1 MLGAGFTWVKWLELN
16 GNHYFMRK
24 CLVMAIWVS
33 IFSIS
38 AGQLSS
44 WSFFSFTTSWQP
56 STKLQRWSIQGVDY
70 NYLIRQI
77 PANLPILTLF
87 LICYCITFC
96 ILYYNALYFKFD
108 INLAFIKPVDAL
120 TMACLASITLFQSCQ
135 HRCQYMRERVEPLI
149 DFKTYWFLE
158 FHRSSLE
165 NLINCLFTLWLIT
178 MSTQSQYVHSMWYNV
193 SIGRLCN
200 VSVGYY
206 AHHLCQKIK
215 LLWSM
220 LSPAMLRHLF
230 ISIAYTTQSIYVN
243 QSQHILTL
251 FNFLHYYVIISSFIE
266 TLFHSVK
273 SCEPLLTDVWF
284 VFLLLKPKWQKG
296 AYYKTQP
303 YKCSSRSYIIPW
315 AHIKKN
321 NQIYWDYSL
330 GWWKL
335 YWLWVLIH
343 FAK

>member
-16 GNHYFMRK
+16 GNNYFMRK
-24 CLVMAIWVS
+24 CLVMAIGVS

-56 STKLQRWSIQGVDY
+56 STKLQRWSVQGVDY

-200 VSVGYY
+200 VSVAVSWILRTSPVSENQTPMVNAFTGY
-206 AHHLCQKIK
+206 A
-215 LLWSM
+215 
-220 LSPAMLRHLF
+220 
-230 ISIAYTTQSIYVN
+230 
-243 QSQHILTL
+243 
-251 FNFLHYYVIISSFIE
+251 SSFIHQHC
-266 TLFHSVK
+266 LYYAVHL
-273 SCEPLLTDVWF
+273 CEPKPTHPDPFQFSSLLCYH
-284 VFLLLKPKWQKG
+284 L
-296 AYYKTQP
+296 
-303 YKCSSRSYIIPW
+303 
-315 AHIKKN
+315 
-321 NQIYWDYSL
+321 
-330 GWWKL
+330 
-335 YWLWVLIH
+335 
-343 FAK
+343 